1 MTETPYHR
9 PGTFSKTQEAVVD
22 IAMIIVIISA
32 WPFLFGFFIPHNTA
46 KIVWLSIAGSVFG
59 LSLLI
64 VVGLLLWADFMRWE
78 SEHRKFYKGFRITLR
93 R

>member
-32 WPFLFGFFIPHNTA
+32 WPFLFGFFYPAQHRQDRLAVNCRP
-46 KIVWLSIAGSVFG
+46 G
-59 LSLLI
+59 LRAQPINS
-64 VVGLLLWADFMRWE
+64 
-78 SEHRKFYKGFRITLR
+78 R
-93 R
+93 RFVAMGRLHEVEK